1 MADLISVEAR
11 ELTPGD
17 WIRVRPRGR
26 AVLVMVLSVEPD
38 YTGKRV
44 VVSHS
49 QGVRAY
55 DRHALVSV
63 ELDAPCDFES

>member
-1 MADLISVEAR
+1 MTDLVNREAR

-26 AVLVMVLSVEPD
+26 SALVMVVSVDTTED
-38 YTGKRV
+38 GRV

-49 QGVRAY
+49 GGVATY
-55 DRHALVSV
+55 GRHTFVAVQENAECV
-63 ELDAPCDFES
+63 F